1 MEEEL
6 ISIIIPVYNIE
17 KYLPR
22 CLETI
27 AAQSYRNL
35 EIILVDDGSTD
46 GSGAICD
53 EFVRNDNRACVI
65 HQRNQGLWAARNN
78 GQRIA
83 KGNYLMFVDGDD
95 YMHLDAITTLYQA
108 INHTKQYDIAII
120 DLKKTNNLNGDITS
134 KKEGPFEELSKDY
147 WIPNLLKGYL
157 SRNVWNKL
165 YRAKL
170 IENIFANEYPRAQD
184 TDFNIRVFLK
194 AKAVVAIHREMYF
207 WVQRSTSFMHQPDYW
222 DIVYKCHVKMLYEN
236 YNNLTT
242 DQKQYGHYLLSYLYK
257 QMVFWK
263 NRNYRKIDEPVVFKQ
278 CNEYET
284 ATRKAYWLNWRIN
297 PLEKI
302 VVTTLLHSPR
312 LTRWLMKVTKN
323 Y

>member
-1 MEEEL
+1 MDEEL

-46 GSGAICD
+46 KSGEICD
-53 EFVRNDNRACVI
+53 EYVEKDKRACVI

-95 YMHLDAITTLYQA
+95 YMDLDAITTLYQA
-108 INHTKQYDIAII
+108 INHVKQYDIAII
-120 DLKKTNNLNGDITS
+120 DYKKTN
-134 KKEGPFEELSKDY
+134 
-147 WIPNLLKGYL
+147 
-157 SRNVWNKL
+157 
-165 YRAKL
+165 
-170 IENIFANEYPRAQD
+170 
-184 TDFNIRVFLK
+184 
-194 AKAVVAIHREMYF
+194 
-207 WVQRSTSFMHQPDYW
+207 
-222 DIVYKCHVKMLYEN
+222 
-236 YNNLTT
+236 
-242 DQKQYGHYLLSYLYK
+242 QKQYGHYLLSYLYK

-312 LTRWLMKVTKN
+312 LTRWLMKITKN